1 LELIGT
7 INAEDSVAASY
18 KRLKA
23 SWKRQRATGSK
34 NALLL
39 SSLSAFKSNLLDFN
53 YISGQYIIA
62 FLVNMVM
69 TALYLSSPILI
80 KRIITFLESDPETSP
95 KEEGLILVGLLIAS
109 QFISRMID
117 EHLSRY
123 QRMIGVQS
131 TNAMVALIYS
141 KELKVSSATN
151 KRFSQGEIVNFVQVD
166 A

>member
-1 LELIGT
+1 
-7 INAEDSVAASY
+7 
-18 KRLKA
+18 
-23 SWKRQRATGSK
+23 
-34 NALLL
+34 
-39 SSLSAFKSNLLDFN
+39 
-53 YISGQYIIA
+53 
-62 FLVNMVM
+62 MVM